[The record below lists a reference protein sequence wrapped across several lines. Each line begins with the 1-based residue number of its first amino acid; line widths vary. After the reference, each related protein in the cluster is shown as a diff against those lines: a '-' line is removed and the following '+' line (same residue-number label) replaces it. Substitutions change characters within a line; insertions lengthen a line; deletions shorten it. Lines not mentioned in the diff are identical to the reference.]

1 MYLIKAVTLTLLE
14 MSLRTL
20 CKITSFCAISHS
32 IRMNSTHVFH
42 FSRLS
47 DFPPKQSEP
56 DHQLNW
62 FLLFRIQTV
71 QITSKAFPQVYS
83 TFRTLY
89 FLSQQKFKN
98 VNYLVTNLIHSIDLR
113 VWLFCWN
120 AVNYTTEHLLN
131 SLFNNLA
138 HLA

>member
-1 MYLIKAVTLTLLE
+1 

-83 TFRTLY
+83 TFWTLY
-89 FLSQQKFKN
+89 FLSQQKFKNVNFLSQQKFKN
-98 VNYLVTNLIHSIDLR
+98 VNYLVTNLVHSIDLR